1 MLDALY
7 HSIFPIDI
15 RLVIVGIILW
25 VVVRRMVRHKQ
36 R

>member
-7 HSIFPIDI
+7 NAIFPIDI

-25 VVVRRMVRHKQ
+25 VAVRRMIRHRQ